1 MQFSATN
8 TSSLEK
14 KLKKTN
20 QHSDDSREKKLRK
33 IERGGGGG
41 KKKAVMEDRMRKEI
55 QVRRTCHK
63 ACGNFIGRYVHTQTA
78 AWG

>member
-1 MQFSATN
+1 
-8 TSSLEK
+8 
-14 KLKKTN
+14 
-20 QHSDDSREKKLRK
+20 
-33 IERGGGGG
+33 
-41 KKKAVMEDRMRKEI
+41 MEDRMRKEI